1 MTVSSAVRAVT
12 TFAVVFV
19 VCAAARPTADEPAVT
34 LRASRVGTPAP
45 GNTMRIELFR
55 WSSEAERAPLLAAV
69 AAMNRPPAPPP
80 APDAAPAAGRGGRA
94 GRGGARGRGAAAP
107 PSPLAQ
113 MSSAIKAAP
122 TVGFVW
128 GEGVTGYSVKYAWR
142 AAQPD
147 GGERIVLVT
156 DRRLGGAAD
165 AALPAAT
172 DPEFTVIEV
181 RLDGKGSG
189 EAKSSLTAR
198 VVVDAV
204 AQTLAL
210 DGYAAAPPLLK
221 VMR

>member
-1 MTVSSAVRAVT
+1 MTASSAARAVT
-12 TFAVVFV
+12 TFAVLFT
-19 VCAAARPTADEPAVT
+19 VCAGARMGADTPAVT
-34 LRASRVGTPAP
+34 LRASMVGAP
-45 GNTMRIELFR
+45 SSGSPMRIELFR
-55 WSSEAERAPLLAAV
+55 WSTDAERAPLMTAV
-69 AAMNRPPAPPP
+69 TALNRPPAPAP
-80 APDAAPAAGRGGRA
+80 AADAAPAAGRGGRG
-94 GRGGARGRGAAAP
+94 GRGGARGRAAAP

-113 MSSAIKAAP
+113 LTGAIKAAP

-147 GGERIVLVT
+147 GSERIVLVT
-156 DRRLGGAAD
+156 DRRLGATAD

-172 DPEFTVIEV
+172 DPEFTVIEM
-181 RLDGKGSG
+181 RIDGKGSG
-189 EAKSSLTAR
+189 EAKSSLTTR